1 MGAGS
6 LRELLVLLRAVPA
19 LPRHSL
25 LVALALS
32 EALEVVSILPSWEGR
47 LGRIVALCDFL
58 FAAIIT

>member
-6 LRELLVLLRAVPA
+6 LRELLVLLKSRAVPA

-32 EALEVVSILPSWEGR
+32 KALEVVSIL
-47 LGRIVALCDFL
+47 
-58 FAAIIT
+58 IIRGKGDLAG